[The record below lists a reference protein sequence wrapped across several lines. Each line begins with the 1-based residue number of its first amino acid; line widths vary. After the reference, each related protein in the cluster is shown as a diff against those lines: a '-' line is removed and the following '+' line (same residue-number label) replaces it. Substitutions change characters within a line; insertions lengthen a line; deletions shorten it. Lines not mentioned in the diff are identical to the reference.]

1 MTTKTYTRAR
11 AAKAALVNLLN
22 MHEATHFVVETFEAE
37 EGRFGARVEFENPA
51 EQSLLDDLNEKGFG
65 YAWAA
70 DDLDGDDLDG
80 DDLDGYDYLD
90 GDDDLDGDDET
101 FAGDPDLT
109 VIDPIEIEIAEKPKS
124 NYIREV
130 SVIGG
135 ACATVWAIADEM
147 EGAARKD
154 VIEACRK
161 AGVAYGTARTQYQ
174 AWKKAGK

>member
-70 DDLDGDDLDG
+70 DDLDGDD
-80 DDLDGYDYLD
+80 
-90 GDDDLDGDDET
+90 EP

-109 VIDPIEIEIAEKPKS
+109 VIDPIEIAEKPES

-161 AGVAYGTARTQYQ
+161 AGIAYGTARTQYQ